1 MNISHLRKSEAKA
14 KEHSRSAMHP
24 SDMLDNSLAS
34 ITDYRKANGTPE
46 LFQVQLEAKVAMQ
59 KAKEY
64 IDVLEQA
71 LSARIEY
78 QYTETNKHS
87 IT

>member
-14 KEHSRSAMHP
+14 KEHSRSALHP

-34 ITDYRKANGTPE
+34 ITEYRKANGTPE
-46 LFQVQLEAKVAMQ
+46 LFLVQVEAKVAMQ

-64 IDVLEQA
+64 IEVLEQA
-71 LSARIEY
+71 LQHKINYGY
-78 QYTETNKHS
+78 QDTKTNS

>member
-1 MNISHLRKSEAKA
+1 MNISHQRKSEA

-34 ITDYRKANGTPE
+34 ITDYRKCNSTPE

-64 IDVLEQA
+64 IEVLEQA
-71 LSARIEY
+71 LQHKINYGY
-78 QYTETNKHS
+78 QDNKTNS

>member
-1 MNISHLRKSEAKA
+1 MNISHQRKSEA

-34 ITDYRKANGTPE
+34 ITDYRKCNSTPE

-64 IDVLEQA
+64 IEVLEQA
-71 LSARIEY
+71 LQHKINYGY
-78 QYTETNKHS
+78 QDTKTNS